1 MRAYAQNIKKKCIF
15 AYAQFKNNGGIMPN
29 RDGTGSLGLGLQMKK
44 ALGSCNNKQLFP
56 SNQSFGG
63 AMSRANRK
71 GKGNGGRGCGAKGIG
86 NRLNNSNFGRGQS

>member
-56 SNQSFGG
+56 SNQSFGSL
-63 AMSRANRK
+63 MSL
-71 GKGNGGRGCGAKGIG
+71 GNHKGRGCGAKGIG